1 MIFHFNI
8 LITYHRISINQF
20 YEGVISASQMLGG
33 LFFAGSIL
41 IYKGR
46 YEAILCKRQDVDF
59 CSTTENVEARG

>member
-1 MIFHFNI
+1 MDRLEVSDVMVNI
-8 LITYHRISINQF
+8 GLPD
-20 YEGVISASQMLGG
+20 AGG